1 MANMLQSVSTATDLP
16 SDSSVQES
24 MEISESQFTSSDI
37 NALPSGVTIADL
49 QLTIE
54 KLPKPNSNKLGKK
67 SKFCATSKYIL
78 ILSLFLIQ
86 VVLNSHLCPLP
97 LNRSLPGA
105 TQPALVFSKLQCWNN
120 VNNPPSENQG
130 FQYIFVPTK
139 ARVPVGQLR
148 TRLRKL
154 EVNNSRILD
163 IHYPA
168 HNTVALLVHND
179 YAPELKSHLQKFKV
193 RIIDNFDPCDGS
205 ILMDPKYDQCSKERD
220 HLALKFHCERVRRAL
235 SYIRAPV
242 KAAVA
247 RYFYTQKWIDKS
259 TLDENIPTRMNH
271 PADVFEVDGDVVMRL
286 SNNED
291 NHSQL

>member
-1 MANMLQSVSTATDLP
+1 MLEQRQQRRLQR
-16 SDSSVQES
+16 QE
-24 MEISESQFTSSDI
+24 
-37 NALPSGVTIADL
+37 IAARFL
-49 QLTIE
+49 Q
-54 KLPKPNSNKLGKK
+54 
-67 SKFCATSKYIL
+67 
-78 ILSLFLIQ
+78 
-86 VVLNSHLCPLP
+86 
-97 LNRSLPGA
+97 
-105 TQPALVFSKLQCWNN
+105 
-120 VNNPPSENQG
+120 PPSENQG

-154 EVNNSRILD
+154 EINNSRILD

-168 HNTVALLVHND
+168 RNTVALLVHND

-205 ILMDPKYDQCSKERD
+205 ILMDPKYDQCSKEERD

-271 PADVFEVDGDVVMRL
+271 PTDVFEVDDDVVMHL